1 MGALHDRVAIVT
13 GASRGVGRATAV
25 LLAREGAKVVCTAR
39 TTPLLE
45 EVAAAIAGAGGTAL
59 VAPGD
64 ASREE
69 DVARVVGLARATWGR
84 VDILVNNAGI
94 GILGPLQGARTED
107 FDRTMAA
114 NVRSVFLYSRAVI
127 PEMVAQGGGSIINVA
142 SISGIKAFANVGV
155 YCASKFAVVGLTRSM
170 DLELREHNIKVT
182 AICPAGIDTDWAIGT
197 GLYRDEVAKLDR
209 LRPETVAE
217 TILFAATQPAN
228 ARVTELIVYPMSEEG
243 HQ

>member
-1 MGALHDRVAIVT
+1 MGALRDQVAIVT
-13 GASRGVGRATAV
+13 GSSKGVGRATAV
-25 LLAREGAKVVCTAR
+25 LLAREGARVVCTAR
-39 TTPLLE
+39 TAPLLE
-45 EVAAAIAGAGGTAL
+45 EVAEQITRAGGTSL

-69 DVARVVGLARATWGR
+69 DVARVVGLTREAWGR

-94 GILGPLQGARTED
+94 GILGPLQDARTED
-107 FDRTMAA
+107 FDLTMAA

-127 PEMVAQGGGSIINVA
+127 PGMIAQGGGSIINVA

-170 DLELREHNIKVT
+170 DLELREHNVKVT

-197 GLYRDEVAKLDR
+197 GLDRDEVAKLDR
-209 LRPETVAE
+209 LKPETVAE
-217 TILFAATQPAN
+217 SILFAATQPAN
-228 ARVTELIVYPMSEEG
+228 ARVTELIVYPMREEG

>member
-1 MGALHDRVAIVT
+1 MRELRGQVGIVT

-25 LLAREGAKVVCTAR
+25 LLAREGVRVVCTAR
-39 TTPLLE
+39 SAGQLE
-45 EVAAAIAGAGGTAL
+45 EVGAEIKAAGGTAL
-59 VAPGD
+59 VVPGD
-64 ASREE
+64 AAREE
-69 DVARVVGLARATWGR
+69 DVARVVDRARNEWGR

-94 GILGPLQGARTED
+94 GILGPLQDASAED
-107 FDRTMAA
+107 FDLTMAA

-127 PEMVAQGGGSIINVA
+127 PGMISQGGGSIINVA

-170 DLELREHNIKVT
+170 DLELREHNVKVT

-197 GLYRDEVAKLDR
+197 GLDRDEVAKLDR